1 MRIVVGFKDVFAF
14 ILNPSTNELLLIPLE
29 GCLGAREHIASRAL
43 NRHLGRG
50 VDVSDHGRVDHL
62 LVGLQDVSDP
72 VFALKSSVLLI
83 LRRKFFIAIPF
94 DNRPE

>member
-1 MRIVVGFKDVFAF
+1 MEFKDVSAL
-14 ILNPSTNELLLIPLE
+14 ILNPPTNEVFLIPLE
-29 GCLGAREHIASRAL
+29 GRPYAREHIASCAL

-50 VDVSDHGRVDHL
+50 VDVSDHGRIDNR

-72 VFALKSSVLLI
+72 VFALKSSVLLV
-83 LRRKFFIAIPF
+83 LRRKFIAIPF